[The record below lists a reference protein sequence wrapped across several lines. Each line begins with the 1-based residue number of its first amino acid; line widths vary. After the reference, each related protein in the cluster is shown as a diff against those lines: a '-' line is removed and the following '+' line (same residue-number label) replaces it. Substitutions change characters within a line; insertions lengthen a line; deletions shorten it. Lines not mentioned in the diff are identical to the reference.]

1 MKHILLLFL
10 LISTSSAVAKDK
22 LWFSNKVEAGYG
34 KVFITEAVTFE
45 EGLFT
50 KSAFSAGLR
59 FKISDNVNYKT
70 FYLLENRRKDNWING
85 HILGAAIE
93 FKLK

>member
-50 KSAFSAGLR
+50 KSAFSAGPR

-85 HILGAAIE
+85 HFLGAAIE

>member
-1 MKHILLLFL
+1 MKYVLLLFL

-34 KVFITEAVTFE
+34 RVFISETVTFK

-50 KSAFSAGLR
+50 KNAFGAGLK
-59 FKISDNVNYKT
+59 FKISDNVKYKT
-70 FYLLENRRKDNWING
+70 FYLLENKRKHNWAKG
-85 HILGAAIE
+85 HFLGAAIE